1 MNVLT
6 YFNIFITVVYLY
18 FIYLNKGLQYYWGG
32 GVNESVG

>member
-18 FIYLNKGLQYYWGG
+18 LMHIPVQRAAKRNIF
-32 GVNESVG
+32 GVGV